1 MKKASIISSLVI
13 LISSDLAAGVSFAGG
28 EGGASVGGV
37 SVFVICAAVAF
48 AINWIAF
55 IPANISKTERY
66 YDLTGSVTYLT
77 VIALAVVLSSI
88 SNDSGEMSLRALLV
102 AGMVVIWAL
111 RLGTFLFS
119 RISRDG
125 KDDRFDEI
133 KTNPIRFFL
142 TWTLQG
148 LWVVL
153 TAACALAIITGG
165 NQTSM
170 GALGWLGAFIWLFGF
185 VVEVVA
191 DRQKSAFKKDPAN
204 SGRFISSGLW
214 SWSRHPNYFG
224 EMLLWFG
231 VAVMA
236 IPVLHGW
243 QWVCLISPV
252 FVYALIAHV
261 SGVNQLEAKADRK
274 WGEDPDY
281 LIYKRNT
288 SELVLRPPSK

>member
-1 MKKASIISSLVI
+1 MKKASIVSSLVI
-13 LISSDLAAGVSFAGG
+13 LTSTVLAVGVSFAGG
-28 EGGASVGGV
+28 DGGASIGGLP
-37 SVFVICAAVAF
+37 VFVICAAAAF

-55 IPANISKTERY
+55 IPANINKTEHF
-66 YDLTGSVTYLT
+66 YDLTGSLTYLM
-77 VIALAVVLSSI
+77 VIALAVALSGA
-88 SNDSGEMSLRALLV
+88 SNAIGEMSLRALLA
-102 AGMVVIWAL
+102 AGMVVIWAC
-111 RLGTFLFS
+111 RLGMFLFA
-119 RISRDG
+119 RIRRDG

-133 KTNPIRFFL
+133 KNNSIRFFL

-153 TAACALAIITGG
+153 TAACALAIITGDD
-165 NQTSM
+165 QTRM
-170 GALGWLGAFIWLFGF
+170 GVIGWLGAFVWLFGF
-185 VVEVVA
+185 VIEVVA
-191 DRQKSAFKKDPAN
+191 DKQKSAFRKDSAN
-204 SGRFISSGLW
+204 SGKFISSGLW

-261 SGVNQLEAKADRK
+261 SGVNLLEAKADRK
-274 WGEDPDY
+274 WGNDAAY
-281 LIYKRNT
+281 LAYKGST
-288 SELVLRPPSK
+288 SELVLRPPSG

>member
-1 MKKASIISSLVI
+1 MIV
-13 LISSDLAAGVSFAGG
+13 
-28 EGGASVGGV
+28 
-37 SVFVICAAVAF
+37 
-48 AINWIAF
+48 
-55 IPANISKTERY
+55 
-66 YDLTGSVTYLT
+66 
-77 VIALAVVLSSI
+77 LAVVLSSA
-88 SNDSGEMSLRALLV
+88 SVAGGEMSLRALLV
-102 AGMVVIWAL
+102 AGMVVIWAC
-111 RLGTFLFS
+111 RLGIFLFT
-119 RISRDG
+119 RIRRDG

-165 NQTSM
+165 DQAPM
-170 GALGWLGAFIWLFGF
+170 GVIGWLGALIWLFGF
-185 VVEVVA
+185 TIEVVA
-191 DRQKSAFKKDPAN
+191 DKQKSAFKKDPAN
-204 SGRFISSGLW
+204 AGRFISSGLW

-236 IPVLHGW
+236 IPVLQGW

-274 WGEDPDY
+274 WGQDPAY
-281 LIYKRNT
+281 LVYKRNT
-288 SELVLRPPSK
+288 SELVLRPPSR

>member
-13 LISSDLAAGVSFAGG
+13 LISSALAAGVSFAGG
-28 EGGASVGGV
+28 DGGASVGGV

>member
-1 MKKASIISSLVI
+1 MKKATIISSLVI
-13 LISSDLAAGVSFAGG
+13 LISTALAIGVSFAGG
-28 EGGASVGGV
+28 DGGARVGGF
-37 SVFVICAAVAF
+37 SVFVICGVAAF

-55 IPANISKTERY
+55 IPANINKTEHF

-77 VIALAVVLSSI
+77 VIALAVALSS
-88 SNDSGEMSLRALLV
+88 SSDAEGEISLRALLV
-102 AGMVVIWAL
+102 ACMVVIWAS
-111 RLGTFLFS
+111 RLGIFLFT
-119 RISRDG
+119 RIRRDG

-133 KTNPIRFFL
+133 KISPIRFFL

-153 TAACALAIITGG
+153 TAACALVIITGG
-165 NQTSM
+165 DQASM
-170 GALGWLGAFIWLFGF
+170 GVIGWLGAFIWLFGF
-185 VVEVVA
+185 IIEVVA
-191 DRQKSAFKKDPAN
+191 DKQKSSFKKDVAN
-204 SGRFISSGLW
+204 SGKFISSGLW

-236 IPVLHGW
+236 IPVLQGW
-243 QWVCLISPV
+243 QWVCLISPI

-274 WGEDPDY
+274 WGKDPAY
-281 LIYKRNT
+281 LVYKHNT
-288 SELVLRPPSK
+288 SELMLRRPLR

>member
-13 LISSDLAAGVSFAGG
+13 LISTTLAVGVSFAGG
-28 EGGASVGGV
+28 DGGASVGGLPV
-37 SVFVICAAVAF
+37 LVICAAAAF

-55 IPANISKTERY
+55 IPANINKTEHF
-66 YDLTGSVTYLT
+66 YDLTGSLPYLT
-77 VIALAVVLSSI
+77 VIALAVVLSGVS
-88 SNDSGEMSLRALLV
+88 DASGEMSLRALLV
-102 AGMVVIWAL
+102 SGMVVIWAC
-111 RLGTFLFS
+111 RLGTFLFT
-119 RISRDG
+119 RIRRDG

-165 NQTSM
+165 DQTSM
-170 GALGWLGAFIWLFGF
+170 GVIGWLGALIWLSGF
-185 VVEVVA
+185 IIEVVA
-191 DRQKSAFKKDPAN
+191 DKQKSAFRKDLSN

-224 EMLLWFG
+224 EMMLWFG

-236 IPVLHGW
+236 IPILHGW

-274 WGEDPDY
+274 WGKDPAY
-281 LIYKRNT
+281 SAYKRNT
-288 SELVLRPPSK
+288 SELVLRPPSG

>member
-13 LISSDLAAGVSFAGG
+13 LISTALAVGVSFAGG
-28 EGGASVGGV
+28 DGGARVGGLP
-37 SVFVICAAVAF
+37 VFVICAAAAF
-48 AINWIAF
+48 TINWIAF
-55 IPANISKTERY
+55 IPANINKTEHF
-66 YDLTGSVTYLT
+66 YDLTGSLTYLT
-77 VIALAVVLSSI
+77 VIALAVALSGA
-88 SNDSGEMSLRALLV
+88 SNAIGEMSLRALLV
-102 AGMVVIWAL
+102 ASMVVIWAC
-111 RLGTFLFS
+111 RLGIFLFT
-119 RISRDG
+119 RIRRDG

-133 KTNPIRFFL
+133 KINPIRFFL

-165 NQTSM
+165 DQARM
-170 GALGWLGAFIWLFGF
+170 GVVGWFGAFVWLSGF
-185 VVEVVA
+185 IIEVVA
-191 DRQKSAFKKDPAN
+191 DKQKSAFKKDPAN
-204 SGRFISSGLW
+204 AGKFISNGLW

-236 IPVLHGW
+236 VPVLHDW
-243 QWVCLISPV
+243 QWVCLISPM

-274 WGEDPDY
+274 WGEDPAY
-281 LIYKRNT
+281 LVYKRNT
-288 SELVLRPPSK
+288 SELVLRPPTG